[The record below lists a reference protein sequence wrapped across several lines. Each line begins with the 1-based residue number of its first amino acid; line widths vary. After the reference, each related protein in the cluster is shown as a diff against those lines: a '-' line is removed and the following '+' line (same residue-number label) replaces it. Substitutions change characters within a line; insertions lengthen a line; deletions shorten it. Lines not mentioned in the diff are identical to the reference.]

1 MKCSRIAATRRSLSN
16 KISSVNVCLATWE
29 SCGVASDA
37 KDNVGVYLL
46 GDFEAFSMIDV
57 ELRDTGQYLKTDWI
71 NWNSRHQAGQQSYMS
86 LSTRGQKP
94 EGEYG
99 LSRSLE
105 IFVCVEGFH
114 DCPTCDIL

>member
-1 MKCSRIAATRRSLSN
+1 
-16 KISSVNVCLATWE
+16 
-29 SCGVASDA
+29 
-37 KDNVGVYLL
+37 
-46 GDFEAFSMIDV
+46 MIDV

-71 NWNSRHQAGQQSYMS
+71 NWNSRHQAGQKSYMS
-86 LSTRGQKP
+86 LPARGQKL
-94 EGEYG
+94 EGKYG